1 LGTGQER
8 LYGEVLRRQVITLD
22 EIVDF
27 IQQSHPHLKPK
38 VINDV
43 YVANLVKQGKML
55 RIRRGLYLGIPL
67 YRKNDLV
74 PQFDK
79 FLIIAKFRK
88 GQGIVTYHGALELYG
103 CAYNAFSEMLIG
115 VRSYFHPFNVGTI
128 SYKPTSLP
136 IPELGIV
143 RHQLTKEDTVRVTS
157 RERTFIDCLNHVDY
171 VGGWEECLKSLE
183 SLGGIKYSNL
193 LTLLKSIPHKQLLLR
208 RIGFFLEILR
218 DRSIYYEALPA
229 QTLNVIEK
237 YLSPSKLYID
247 RTLRLEE
254 NEFIPRWKL
263 FVPSGFIEQNLRGV

>member
-1 LGTGQER
+1 MGTGQER
-8 LYGEVLRRQVITLD
+8 LYGEALRRQVITHD

-43 YVANLVKQGKML
+43 YVANLVRQGKLL

-67 YRKNDLV
+67 YRTNDSS

-79 FLIIAKFRK
+79 FLVIAKFRK

-103 CAYNAFSEMLIG
+103 CAYNSFSEILIG
-115 VRSYFHPFNVGTI
+115 VRSYFHPFKVGTI
-128 SYKPTSLP
+128 RYKPTSLP
-136 IPELGIV
+136 KPELGIV
-143 RHQLTKEDTVRVTS
+143 DHRLTKEDTVRVTS

-208 RIGFFLEILR
+208 RIGFILEILR
-218 DRSIYYEALPA
+218 DRSIYYEALPSQA
-229 QTLNVIEK
+229 LKVIEK
-237 YLSPSKLYID
+237 FLSPSKLYID

-263 FVPSGFIEQNLRGV
+263 FVPNNFIEQNLRGV